1 MNIRRAL
8 QRARPLFLAVVA
20 LSLAA
25 VAFGAAGFQAG
36 AQGSFSRSLTV
47 TGPVEL
53 EVSTGAGN
61 ITVRPGGSRT
71 VQIHGTIKVNNHWPF
86 GSSEDAEARLQHLE
100 SSPPILQDGNFIRV
114 GRIEDPELRRNISIS
129 YEIETPSATQLKTTS
144 GSGNVEVEGV
154 QGPVRAVT
162 GSGNLRAS
170 GIQNELTES
179 TGSGNIHANSIR
191 GEVHLNTGSGTIEA
205 LGIAGPF
212 YASTG
217 SGNVTL
223 QENTEGSGKV
233 STGSGNVRL
242 SGVNGPL
249 RVGTG
254 SGNIIA
260 EGQATGDWSLHTG
273 SGSVSVRLPD
283 NASFAI
289 DAHADSGRIVTRRAV
304 TVQGTL
310 RKGSLQGVVGKGG
323 PTLQLRTGSGD
334 IQID

>member
-1 MNIRRAL
+1 MNTRRAF
-8 QRARPLFLAVVA
+8 QCTQPLFVA
-20 LSLAA
+20 AMTLSLAA
-25 VAFGAAGFQAG
+25 AAFGAAGFQVT

-53 EVSTGAGN
+53 EVSTGSGN
-61 ITVRPGGSRT
+61 IAVRPGSSRT

-86 GSSEDAEARLQHLE
+86 GASEDAESRLQHLE
-100 SSPPILQDGNFIRV
+100 SNPPILQDGNFIRV
-114 GRIEDPELRRNISIS
+114 GRIDDPELRRNISIS
-129 YEIETPSATQLKTTS
+129 YEIDTPSATQLKATS
-144 GSGNVEVEGV
+144 GSGNVEVECV
-154 QGPVRAVT
+154 AGPVRAVT
-162 GSGNLRAS
+162 GSGNLRVS
-170 GIQNELTES
+170 GIQNELTAN
-179 TGSGNIHANSIR
+179 TGSGDIRASSIR

-205 LGIAGPF
+205 LGVAGAF

-223 QENTEGSGKV
+223 EENTGGSGKV

-242 SGVNGPL
+242 SGVNGSL

-254 SGNIIA
+254 SGNIVA
-260 EGQATGDWSLHTG
+260 EGQAAGDWSLHTG
-273 SGSVSVRLPD
+273 SGNVTVRLPGD
-283 NASFAI
+283 ASFAI
-289 DAHADSGRIVTRRAV
+289 DAHADSGRIITRRSV

-310 RKGSLQGVVGKGG
+310 RKGSLQGIVGKGG